1 MSFHVLQ
8 AEACP
13 ICSSPY
19 ISVPYRQIMNTVKR
33 DKLGRCRLIGLVNKN
48 TESQCHCSACDSNFD
63 TPLDMILVL
72 TNDGLFGVTAEDYQ
86 EWSYLSIVRVPF
98 AKKGNDILLLPKE
111 PEEVLYISPLDDI
124 TSSLAYALYSGPKN
138 EAKQAFSI
146 LITLAHDSVAH

>member
-1 MSFHVLQ
+1 M
-8 AEACP
+8 
-13 ICSSPY
+13 
-19 ISVPYRQIMNTVKR
+19 
-33 DKLGRCRLIGLVNKN
+33 DKDA
-48 TESQCHCSACDSNFD
+48 ESQYHCSACDSNFN

-72 TNDGLFGVTAEDYQ
+72 TNDGLFGVIAEDYH
-86 EWSYLSIVRVPF
+86 EWSYLSVVRVPF

-138 EAKQAFSI
+138 EAEQAFSI